1 MVWVGL
7 GYWIFRSSRGKTVVD
22 LIMVHHSLFCFEPVS
37 ENVLESEGS
46 EIDV

>member
-1 MVWVGL
+1 MLLSYG
-7 GYWIFRSSRGKTVVD
+7 T
-22 LIMVHHSLFCFEPVS
+22 VHHSLLFFEPVS